1 MTRVSRRGLP
11 RSRCSLAMTGVFRKG
26 GGEWCR
32 CARQAQ
38 CPHRTELNIG
48 LSRACTAK
56 GLLFKFAQHGL
67 SKR

>member
-1 MTRVSRRGLP
+1 MTRYP
-11 RSRCSLAMTGVFRKG
+11 AKAAEKG
-26 GGEWCR
+26 CG